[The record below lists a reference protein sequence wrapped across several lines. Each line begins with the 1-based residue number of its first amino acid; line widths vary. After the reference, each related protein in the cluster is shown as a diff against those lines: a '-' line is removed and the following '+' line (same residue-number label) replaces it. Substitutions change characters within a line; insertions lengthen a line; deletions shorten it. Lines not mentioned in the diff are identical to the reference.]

1 MTFVSNTLSP
11 PGGQAASPLAGSVAP
26 TARPAAPTLS
36 AESPQRWWRVPMVWV
51 VIAGP
56 MSVVVASLL
65 TAVIA
70 WRHIDPVILD
80 PGSGRVIGHAGD
92 ESATPKD
99 PAHPLAPALR
109 ARNHSA
115 TSHGTHD
122 DAGRL

>member
-1 MTFVSNTLSP
+1 MTFVSNPLIP
-11 PGGQAASPLAGSVAP
+11 LGGPVAPSVAP
-26 TARPAAPTLS
+26 AARRSAPMPL
-36 AESPQRWWRVPMVWV
+36 AEPPQPRWWRVPMVWV

-56 MSVVVASLL
+56 LSVVIASLL

-70 WRHIDPVILD
+70 WRHIDPVIID
-80 PGSGRVIGHAGD
+80 AGSGRVIGHAGD
-92 ESATPKD
+92 EAVTPKD

-122 DAGRL
+122 DAGRP